1 MGHSRNPWL
10 FPGCSEKIVRILL
23 EPGGA
28 NQIQAREC
36 AAGQGRNREH
46 ATTKRAD
53 RDRFCRSMK
62 TLNHEW
68 TPMYTNKAET
78 AFGLGSAR
86 ASRAVCCAPPANPPT
101 DLKQKE
107 TKLTKVGFLRGL
119 PQIFVPFVI
128 FCNCLFFLCA
138 TSFAQSPDNV
148 AEREVQRR
156 QAAMP
161 QGEAALARGKSAMKA
176 KNYTLANQEF
186 KTAVGYLPDSVVSG
200 KAHDEAVDGFCKSTV
215 VLAQARIAQGDYAG
229 AEAILSEVLSN
240 RYNPNCREAQ
250 ELYKHLRTPGYFNK
264 TVTPNFINKVE
275 EVKQLLAEADGF
287 YQSGQYDLAM
297 KRYDQVLALDPYN
310 TAARKGQEKIDH
322 TKYQYGEEAY
332 DETRGRQ
339 LWKVEGA
346 WQQPVRKYGVVGPV
360 AGAGAQRDMGGTALV
375 SKKLNSI
382 IIPHI
387 EFRDA
392 TIREA
397 IDVLREQAAENDT
410 GPEGQRGVNIVLRL
424 VPIGQVAPP
433 LMPVLPA
440 APPTGT
446 GAPGAGGAPP
456 AAVGS
461 PAGAA
466 GTAPG
471 QAGPGAAPFVAPVA
485 GPAGGRITVT
495 LDNIP
500 LGEALRY
507 IATQAGLKVKV
518 EPYAVSIIPLTEQTN
533 DLITKRYHVPPE
545 FFGGPLDVGYYI
557 GVTTTGGGAQSG
569 NPQPVPVAEKAIE
582 KEAVSFQTSAGT
594 GTGVG
599 ATSTSNALQGTATTR
614 QSLLNDRQLVGRADA
629 ITMLQSMGV
638 SFPPGAS
645 ATFWPHSGTLIV
657 RNTQDN
663 LDFVDALVDQANVSQ
678 PKQVEIESKF
688 VEINQNNLK
697 ELGFDWLL
705 GPFSLNGKV
714 FGAGGTAGNGVPL
727 LNTKGVSNFPFND
740 ANGNPI
746 GQDPVTSG
754 NRSGNFAIS
763 ANALDALLMP
773 GLGQVAGVAP
783 GIFGLA
789 GVFTNPQFQVV
800 IRALNQKKGID
811 LLSAPSVTT
820 KSGQRAI
827 IEVIREFRYPRTY
840 TQPQVP
846 AIAASTTGAVGAVP
860 VVVTPTTPQDWETRN
875 TGVTLEVEPVVGGDA
890 TTIDLNLVPQ
900 VVEFEGFIN
909 YGSPIFAVGV
919 NTAAGISISNSVLL
933 TPNVINQPVFS
944 TRKVTTSV
952 SVYDGQT
959 VVLGG
964 LMREDVQKTEDKV
977 PIIGDIPLVGRAFR
991 SNVEQHTKKN
1001 LVIFVTARIITP
1013 AGLPLN
1019 EEEEEGLLP
1028 PALPEV
1034 PAYKK

>member
-1 MGHSRNPWL
+1 M
-10 FPGCSEKIVRILL
+10 KI
-23 EPGGA
+23 
-28 NQIQAREC
+28 
-36 AAGQGRNREH
+36 
-46 ATTKRAD
+46 
-53 RDRFCRSMK
+53 
-62 TLNHEW
+62 
-68 TPMYTNKAET
+68 TPQN
-78 AFGLGSAR
+78 FGN
-86 ASRAVCCAPPANPPT
+86 VE
-101 DLKQKE
+101 QKE
-107 TKLTKVGFLRGL
+107 AKLTKAFWRAELCDAGHIHTRGVMGSQEFA
-119 PQIFVPFVI
+119 PPFIRIFVPFASLAKTFGVI
-128 FCNCLFFLCA
+128 FCNCLFFLSA

-176 KNYTLANQEF
+176 KNYTLAHEEY

-200 KAHDEAVDGFCKSTV
+200 KTHDEAVDGYCKSGV

-229 AEAILSEVLSN
+229 AEAILNDILSN

-264 TVTPNFINKVE
+264 TITPNFINKVE
-275 EVKQLLAEADGF
+275 EVKQLLTEADGF

-310 TAARKGQEKIDH
+310 TAARKGQEKIDN

-332 DETRGRQ
+332 DETRARQ

-346 WQQPVRKYGVVGPV
+346 WQQPVRKYGATGAPVGI
-360 AGAGAQRDMGGTALV
+360 GAPRDLGGTALV

-397 IDVLREQAAENDT
+397 IDVLREQAVENDT

-433 LMPVLPA
+433 SLPAQPA
-440 APPTGT
+440 APP
-446 GAPGAGGAPP
+446 GAGGPPPGAGAPP
-456 AAVGS
+456 AGQ
-461 PAGAA
+461 
-466 GTAPG
+466 GTAPVP
-471 QAGPGAAPFVAPVA
+471 AGPGAAPVGAPMA

-545 FFGGPLDVGYYI
+545 FFGGPLDVGFYTGI
-557 GVTTTGGGAQSG
+557 TTTGGAGQSG
-569 NPQPVPVAEKAIE
+569 NAQPAPVSTNVIE
-582 KEAVSFQTSAGT
+582 KEAVSYETTSAAGQSH
-594 GTGVG
+594 
-599 ATSTSNALQGTATTR
+599 AQQGTTITR
-614 QSLLNDRQLVGRADA
+614 QSLINDRQLVGRADA
-629 ITMLQSMGV
+629 LTLLKSMGV
-638 SFPPGAS
+638 EFPPGAS

-663 LDFVDALVDQANVSQ
+663 LDFVDALVDQANISQ

-714 FGAGGTAGNGVPL
+714 FGSGGTAGNGMPVNP
-727 LNTKGVSNFPFND
+727 GNFPFINS
-740 ANGNPI
+740 NGTVTGGPGTGI
-746 GQDPVTSG
+746 SGDGTGGGSVTSG
-754 NRSGNFAIS
+754 NRSGDFAIS

-773 GLGQVAGVAP
+773 GLGQVAGAAP

-811 LLSAPSVTT
+811 LLSAPRVTT

-827 IEVIREFRYPRTY
+827 VEVIREFRYPKTY

-846 AIAASTTGAVGAVP
+846 SISSTTTTLVAGPVP

-890 TTIDLNLVPQ
+890 TTIDLNLIPQ

-909 YGSPIFAVGV
+909 YGSPINAIGV
-919 NTAAGISISNSVLL
+919 NTVGGVISTSVPVEL

-991 SNVEQHTKKN
+991 TNVEQHTKKN

-1013 AGLPLN
+1013 AGVPLN

>member
-1 MGHSRNPWL
+1 VNVQPVKAVIVNTRKPNAPIEIGFAAPYIPM
-10 FPGCSEKIVRILL
+10 KI
-23 EPGGA
+23 
-28 NQIQAREC
+28 
-36 AAGQGRNREH
+36 
-46 ATTKRAD
+46 
-53 RDRFCRSMK
+53 
-62 TLNHEW
+62 
-68 TPMYTNKAET
+68 TPQN
-78 AFGLGSAR
+78 FGN
-86 ASRAVCCAPPANPPT
+86 VE
-101 DLKQKE
+101 QKE
-107 TKLTKVGFLRGL
+107 TKLTKVGLLTGRSRIL
-119 PQIFVPFVI
+119 VSFVI
-128 FCNCLFFLCA
+128 FYFTLICCSFISA
-138 TSFAQSPDNV
+138 PSFAQSPDNV

-156 QAAMP
+156 QAGMP

-176 KNYTLANQEF
+176 KNYTLAHEEY

-200 KAHDEAVDGFCKSTV
+200 KAHDEAVDGYCKSGV

-229 AEAILSEVLSN
+229 AEAILNDILSN

-275 EVKQLLAEADGF
+275 EVKQLLTEADGF

-297 KRYDQVLALDPYN
+297 RRYDQVLSLDPYN
-310 TAARKGQEKIDH
+310 TAARKGQEKIDN

-332 DETRGRQ
+332 DETRARQ
-339 LWKVEGA
+339 LWKVEKA
-346 WQQPVRKYGVVGPV
+346 WEQPVRKYGVAGGPV
-360 AGAGAQRDMGGTALV
+360 AIAPRDMGGTALV

-382 IIPHI
+382 VIPHI

-424 VPIGQVAPP
+424 VALGQIAPP
-433 LMPVLPA
+433 SLPGQPF
-440 APPTGT
+440 APPTGSAT
-446 GAPGAGGAPP
+446 PPGTGAPP
-456 AAVGS
+456 AGAP
-461 PAGAA
+461 PAGQ
-466 GTAPG
+466 GNAPV
-471 QAGPGAAPFVAPVA
+471 ATGPGGAPIVLPPLA
-485 GPAGGRITVT
+485 GPAGARITVT

-507 IATQAGLKVKV
+507 IANQAGLKVKV
-518 EPYAVSIIPLTEQTN
+518 EPYAVSVIPLTEQSN

-545 FFGGPLDVGYYI
+545 FFGGPLDVGYII
-557 GVTTTGGGAQSG
+557 GVTTTGGGGQNGNAQ
-569 NPQPVPVAEKAIE
+569 PAPVATNVLE
-582 KEAVSFQTSAGT
+582 KEAVSYQSAAGT
-594 GTGVG
+594 GTGAG
-599 ATSTSNALQGTATTR
+599 AASQANLLQGAATTR
-614 QSLLNDRQLVGRADA
+614 QSLVNDRQLVGRADA
-629 ITMLQSMGV
+629 KTMLESMGV
-638 SFPPGAS
+638 QFPAGAS

-663 LDFVDALVDQANVSQ
+663 LDFVDALVDQANISQ

-714 FGAGGTAGNGVPL
+714 FGAGGTAGTGVPV
-727 LNTKGVSNFPFND
+727 KAGNFPFVDPVTNV
-740 ANGNPI
+740 PI
-746 GQDPVTSG
+746 GQNPVTSG
-754 NRSGNFAIS
+754 NRSGDFAIS
-763 ANALDALLMP
+763 ANALDALLLP
-773 GLGQVAGVAP
+773 GLGQAVGAAP

-811 LLSAPSVTT
+811 LLSAPRVTT

-827 IEVIREFRYPRTY
+827 VEVVREFRYPRTY

-846 AIAASTTGAVGAVP
+846 SIASTTTVVGAGVVP

-875 TGVTLEVEPVVGGDA
+875 TGVTLEVEPIVGGDA

-909 YGSPIFAVGV
+909 YGSPINAVGV
-919 NTAAGISISNSVLL
+919 NTALGISISQPVEL

-991 SNVEQHTKKN
+991 TNTEQHTKKN

>member
-1 MGHSRNPWL
+1 
-10 FPGCSEKIVRILL
+10 
-23 EPGGA
+23 
-28 NQIQAREC
+28 
-36 AAGQGRNREH
+36 
-46 ATTKRAD
+46 
-53 RDRFCRSMK
+53 
-62 TLNHEW
+62 
-68 TPMYTNKAET
+68 
-78 AFGLGSAR
+78 
-86 ASRAVCCAPPANPPT
+86 
-101 DLKQKE
+101 
-107 TKLTKVGFLRGL
+107 
-119 PQIFVPFVI
+119 
-128 FCNCLFFLCA
+128 
-138 TSFAQSPDNV
+138 
-148 AEREVQRR
+148 
-156 QAAMP
+156 
-161 QGEAALARGKSAMKA
+161 
-176 KNYTLANQEF
+176 
-186 KTAVGYLPDSVVSG
+186 LPDSVVSG
-200 KAHDEAVDGFCKSTV
+200 KAHDEAVDGYCKSGV

-229 AEAILSEVLSN
+229 AEAILNDILSN
-240 RYNPNCREAQ
+240 RYSPSCREAQ
-250 ELYKHLRTPGYFNK
+250 ELYKHLRQPGYFNK
-264 TVTPNFINKVE
+264 TVTANFINKVE
-275 EVKQLLAEADGF
+275 EVKQLLTDADGF

-310 TAARKGQEKIDH
+310 TAARKGQEKIDN

-332 DETRGRQ
+332 NETRARQ

-346 WQQPVRKYGVVGPV
+346 WQQPVRKYGA
-360 AGAGAQRDMGGTALV
+360 AGAPIAIGAARDLGGTALV
-375 SKKLNSI
+375 SKKLSSI
-382 IIPHI
+382 IIPHL
-387 EFRDA
+387 EFRDS

-424 VPIGQVAPP
+424 VPLGQVAPP
-433 LMPVLPA
+433 SMPVEPV
-440 APPTGT
+440 APPEGT
-446 GAPGAGGAPP
+446 ASPAGGAPP
-456 AAVGS
+456 
-461 PAGAA
+461 GAA
-466 GTAPG
+466 APPAPG
-471 QAGPGAAPFVAPVA
+471 APPGTRGRPGAPLVAPVSA
-485 GPAGGRITVT
+485 PTSARITVT

-507 IATQAGLKVKV
+507 IANQAGLKVKV
-518 EPYAVSIIPLTEQTN
+518 EPYAVSVIPLSEQSN
-533 DLITKRYHVPPE
+533 DLVTKRYHVPPE

-557 GVTTTGGGAQSG
+557 GSNVAGGADTAGATTGVREA
-569 NPQPVPVAEKAIE
+569 PPVATNIIE
-582 KEAVSFQTSAGT
+582 KEAVSFQTASGT
-594 GTGVG
+594 GYGVG
-599 ATSTSNALQGTATTR
+599 ASSQANQLQSTASTR
-614 QSLLNDRQLVGRADA
+614 QTLLNDRQLVGRADA
-629 ITMLQSMGV
+629 ITMLKSMGV

-663 LDFVDALVDQANVSQ
+663 LDMVDALVDQANASQ

-688 VEINQNNLK
+688 IEINQNSLK

-714 FGAGGTAGNGVPL
+714 FGSGGTAGNGVPV
-727 LNTKGVSNFPFND
+727 NAANFPFVNPVT
-740 ANGNPI
+740 NQPI
-746 GQDPVTSG
+746 GQNPVTSG
-754 NRSGNFAIS
+754 NRSGDFSIS
-763 ANALDALLMP
+763 ANALDALLVP
-773 GLGQVAGVAP
+773 GLGQAAGAAP

-811 LLSAPSVTT
+811 LLSAPKVTT

-827 IEVIREFRYPRTY
+827 VEVIREFRYPRTY

-846 AIAASTTGAVGAVP
+846 QIGSTTGGNNNVVP

-875 TGVTLEVEPVVGGDA
+875 TGVTLEVEPVVGGDS
-890 TTIDLNLVPQ
+890 TTIDLNLIPQ

-909 YGSPIFAVGV
+909 YGSPINAVGV
-919 NTAAGISISNSVLL
+919 NTVGVISTSVPVLL
-933 TPNVINQPVFS
+933 TQNVINQPVFS

-991 SNVEQHTKKN
+991 TNVDEHIKKN
-1001 LVIFVTARIITP
+1001 LVMFVTARIITP
-1013 AGLPLN
+1013 AGVPLN

>member
-1 MGHSRNPWL
+1 MKQNSTSVAVAAVYDRR
-10 FPGCSEKIVRILL
+10 SVIV
-23 EPGGA
+23 G
-28 NQIQAREC
+28 
-36 AAGQGRNREH
+36 
-46 ATTKRAD
+46 
-53 RDRFCRSMK
+53 RFC
-62 TLNHEW
+62 E
-68 TPMYTNKAET
+68 TPRRLTQTPYSQIPS
-78 AFGLGSAR
+78 AFLAICLSLL
-86 ASRAVCCAPPANPPT
+86 C
-101 DLKQKE
+101 
-107 TKLTKVGFLRGL
+107 LTSL
-119 PQIFVPFVI
+119 
-128 FCNCLFFLCA
+128 
-138 TSFAQSPDNV
+138 AQTPDNV

-156 QAAMP
+156 QTALP
-161 QGEAALARGKSAMKA
+161 QGEAALARGKTAMKA
-176 KNYTLANQEF
+176 KNYTLANEEF

-200 KAHDEAVDGFCKSTV
+200 KAHDEAVDGFCKSAV
-215 VLAQARIAQGDYAG
+215 ILAQARIAQGDYAG
-229 AEAILSEVLSN
+229 AEAILSAALSS
-240 RYNPNCREAQ
+240 RYDPNCREAQ
-250 ELYKHLRTPGYFNK
+250 ELYKHLRTPGYFNR
-264 TVTPNFINKVE
+264 TVTPQFINKVE
-275 EVKQLLAEADGF
+275 EVKQLLTDADGF

-310 TAARKGQEKIDH
+310 TAARRGQEKINN

-332 DETRGRQ
+332 NETRARQ

-346 WQQPVRKYGVVGPV
+346 WQQPVRKYGTVGPV
-360 AGAGAQRDMGGTALV
+360 AGVSGRGELRGTAQMTN
-375 SKKLNSI
+375 KLNSI

-397 IDVLREQAAENDT
+397 IDVIREQAAENDT

-424 VPIGQVAPP
+424 VPLGQVAAPS
-433 LMPVLPA
+433 MPVEPI
-440 APPTGT
+440 APPGGT
-446 GAPGAGGAPP
+446 ATPPAGGGGAPP
-456 AAVGS
+456 GPGA
-461 PAGAA
+461 PA
-466 GTAPG
+466 APG
-471 QAGPGAAPFVAPVA
+471 APVRGRPGAAPAVAPVSGSA
-485 GPAGGRITVT
+485 AARITVT

-507 IATQAGLKVKV
+507 VANQAGLKVKV
-518 EPYAVSIIPLTEQTN
+518 EPYAVALVPLSEQTN
-533 DLITKRYHVPPE
+533 DLITKRYRVPPE

-557 GVTTTGGGAQSG
+557 GSNVTGQGSTQGQSQ
-569 NPQPVPVAEKAIE
+569 QPAPVATNVIE
-582 KEAVSFQTSAGT
+582 KEAVSYQTASGVGT
-594 GTGVG
+594 GAG
-599 ATSTSNALQGTATTR
+599 ASSTANLLQGTASTR
-614 QSLLNDRQLVGRADA
+614 QSLYNDRQLVGRADA
-629 ITMLQSMGV
+629 KTMLESMGV
-638 SFPPGAS
+638 QFPEVTFSDGHKEKAS
-645 ATFWPHSGTLIV
+645 ATFWQHSGTLIV

-663 LDFVDALVDQANVSQ
+663 LDMVDALVDQANASA

-688 VEINQNNLK
+688 IEINQNNLK

-705 GPFSLNGKV
+705 GPFTLNGKV
-714 FGAGGTAGNGVPL
+714 FGSGGTAGNGVPV
-727 LNTKGVSNFPFND
+727 NAANFPFNN
-740 ANGNPI
+740 NGVPVGGPGTGIPND
-746 GQDPVTSG
+746 GTAGGPVTSG
-754 NRSGNFAIS
+754 NRSGNFSIS

-773 GLGQVAGVAP
+773 GLGQAAGAAP

-811 LLSAPSVTT
+811 LLSAPKVTT

-827 IEVIREFRYPRTY
+827 IEVVRELRYPRTY

-846 AIAASTTGAVGAVP
+846 QVGTTTTSGSQVVP

-890 TTIDLNLVPQ
+890 MTIDLNLVPQ

-909 YGSPIFAVGV
+909 YGSPINAIGV
-919 NTAAGISISNSVLL
+919 NTVGGVISTSVPVLL
-933 TPNVINQPVFS
+933 TENVINQPVFS

-964 LMREDVQKTEDKV
+964 LIREDVQKTEDKV
-977 PIIGDIPLVGRAFR
+977 PILGDIPLVGRAFR
-991 SNVEQHTKKN
+991 TNVDQHVKKN
-1001 LVIFVTARIITP
+1001 LVIFVTARLVTP